1 MSQEVTDSSTYESS
15 PIGGPPGKSAD
26 ELYSHDH
33 DFNGQLN
40 PNMTEAQENIRVSLP
55 ILKKDN
61 KASLKSRKDS
71 YGNFIRHM
79 DKNHKIKFKNDIS
92 EVNEVENWKEYN
104 VENKGCCS
112 CKPF

>member
-15 PIGGPPGKSAD
+15 PVGQQFKSAD
-26 ELYSHDH
+26 EFDSHDS

-40 PNMTEAQENIRVSLP
+40 PNQTEAQENVHVSLP

-61 KASLKSRKDS
+61 KSSLKSRRDA
-71 YGNFIRHM
+71 YGNLIRHM
-79 DKNHKIKFKNDIS
+79 DKHHKIKFKNDIS

-104 VENKGCCS
+104 VEKKACCS
-112 CKPF
+112 CNPF